1 MVDVG
6 KSTADGLGIS
16 LCLVDM
22 LPTIPLQL
30 AFNTARVGLPGCT
43 PKVYAAWPKTRTD
56 GLDFSHAPP
65 LGSECDAM
73 TVLHKEILK
82 STHGTEDKA
91 IQPTWLLTVASIGS
105 VGVKAVESKGGD
117 DPDNLRAS
125 LSPAGCVSR
134 SPALH
139 ASRSPTLCASISTHL
154 CAGGFLVPHSSSH
167 SPPISYIGT
176 IILQV

>member
-1 MVDVG
+1 M
-6 KSTADGLGIS
+6 
-16 LCLVDM
+16 
-22 LPTIPLQL
+22 
-30 AFNTARVGLPGCT
+30 
-43 PKVYAAWPKTRTD
+43 PKTRTD

-125 LSPAGCVSR
+125 LSPADHVSIPR
-134 SPALH
+134 TA
-139 ASRSPTLCASISTHL
+139 CISIPHTVRIYFYTFVCWWLSST
-154 CAGGFLVPHSSSH
+154 
-167 SPPISYIGT
+167 T
-176 IILQV
+176 